1 MMGAVLACILF
12 SFSFL
17 FFFFFALQVTK
28 QRLAIGAPKVPA
40 IAHGLTK
47 TDTFLTSLNH
57 LFKL

>member
-1 MMGAVLACILF
+1 
-12 SFSFL
+12 L